1 MNCLIVDDNRLAI
14 MALEQL
20 VAQVDNL
27 SFAGSCETATQ
38 AYNRLRNEK
47 IDLLLLD
54 IELPDMSGLDLLRS
68 LERKPLVILITA
80 KSDYAVEAFELNVI
94 DYLVKPVSLQ
104 RFIQAIERARALTEQ
119 RKTASGA
126 PVDFVFVRSQNQ
138 LVKIKLDDILFIQ
151 ALGDYITIHTTDKRF
166 TVHMTLRGVEEK
178 LPSSRFLRIHRSWI
192 AALPH
197 IDSVEE
203 NVAKIGSNSIP
214 IGEQYRPLLIRRIHL
229 L

>member
-47 IDLLLLD
+47 IDILLLD

-68 LERKPLVILITA
+68 LDRKPLVILITA

-104 RFIQAIERARALTEQ
+104 RFLQAVERARSLNAQ
-119 RKTASGA
+119 RKTNSGTPA
-126 PVDFVFVRSQNQ
+126 DFVF
-138 LVKIKLDDILFIQ
+138 
-151 ALGDYITIHTTDKRF
+151 
-166 TVHMTLRGVEEK
+166 
-178 LPSSRFLRIHRSWI
+178 
-192 AALPH
+192 
-197 IDSVEE
+197 
-203 NVAKIGSNSIP
+203 
-214 IGEQYRPLLIRRIHL
+214 
-229 L
+229 